1 MKYSLKVIV
10 TFISSL
16 LCTYLIVGYVKSTVF
31 AAIHWVEGVTIWDK
45 LREYYVRTFN
55 QNIIPSIILAVLL
68 TTFIMRIRRKKL
80 INR

>member
-1 MKYSLKVIV
+1 MRYSLKVIV

-68 TTFIMRIRRKKL
+68 TAFIMLIRRKKTYK
-80 INR
+80 